1 MKVNILCRKNFCGL
15 RQQMLTATMHRPLA
29 LQALFSFIQ
38 HPLLETWLLQRVNLK
53 IIHIALDVIPVIQH
67 SLLKLSLSK
76 TKSCFKRNNYYVP
89 ESVAFI
95 IFAQIILHSDRLAAL
110 SNSVKI
116 TSLI

>member
-1 MKVNILCRKNFCGL
+1 
-15 RQQMLTATMHRPLA
+15 MLTATMHPLA